1 MDVHQYRRPAERWQ
15 RCISVLFMLWH
26 VSMVNREIWV
36 HPLNL
41 QCENKGEFNSLYLDL
56 HNFCKEF
63 FSMYRMTP
71 AKLDA
76 LLRLLEPRL
85 KGTHTTMRKPISA
98 EQKLVITMR

>member
-1 MDVHQYRRPAERWQ
+1 MDVHQYRRLAERW
-15 RCISVLFMLWH
+15 RRRILLVFMLWH

-41 QCENKGEFNSLYLDL
+41 QRENKGEFYSLYPDL
-56 HNFCKEF
+56 RNFRKEF

-71 AKLDA
+71 AKFDA
-76 LLRLLEPRL
+76 LLKLLEPRL
-85 KGTHTTMRKPISA
+85 KGTRTNMRKPISA

>member
-1 MDVHQYRRPAERWQ
+1 MDVHQYRRLAERWR
-15 RCISVLFMLWH
+15 RCILLVFMLWH

-41 QCENKGEFNSLYLDL
+41 QRENKGEFYSLYPDL

-71 AKLDA
+71 AKFDA
-76 LLRLLEPRL
+76 LLKLLEPRL
-85 KGTHTTMRKPISA
+85 KGTCTNMRKPISA

>member
-1 MDVHQYRRPAERWQ
+1 MDVHQYRRLAERQQ
-15 RCISVLFMLWH
+15 RCILLVFMLWH

-41 QCENKGEFNSLYLDL
+41 QHENKGEFYSLYPDL

-71 AKLDA
+71 AKFDA
-76 LLRLLEPRL
+76 LLKLLEPRL
-85 KGTHTTMRKPISA
+85 KGTNTNMRKPISA

>member
-1 MDVHQYRRPAERWQ
+1 MDVHQYRRLAERRQ
-15 RCISVLFMLWH
+15 RRILLVFMLWC

-41 QCENKGEFNSLYLDL
+41 QRENKGEFYSLYPDL
-56 HNFCKEF
+56 RNFHKEF

-71 AKLDA
+71 AKFDA
-76 LLRLLEPRL
+76 LLKLLEPRL
-85 KGTHTTMRKPISA
+85 KGTRTNMRKPISA